1 MVVFFPVEQ
10 ADPQALRYQMD
21 EELNALESTDRF
33 DGRKEGVRIRSP
45 LKPSLGAGNSTFLT
59 IHPWDLSLIHVEFAV
74 PKLCR
79 SFEGLNPNRLQAV
92 AEPGGERSR
101 FWAFQNGIASVH
113 GGTGFGCS
121 P

>member
-1 MVVFFPVEQ
+1 
-10 ADPQALRYQMD
+10 MD

-33 DGRKEGVRIRSP
+33 DRRKEGVRIHSP
-45 LKPSLGAGNSTFLT
+45 LKPSLGVGNSTFLT

-79 SFEGLNPNRLQAV
+79 SFEGLNCNRLRAIS
-92 AEPGGERSR
+92 EPGGERRR

-113 GGTGFGCS
+113 GGTGFSCS